1 MGLVSLDDVK
11 LELGIT
17 TTEYDTLLNRYI
29 ETISNIVEKYIGYS
43 LHLEV
48 ILNEAYAGTNS
59 PFLILRKSPV
69 ISVEEVKINGITLDA
84 SEYSI
89 KQNILYRESLWPRKQ
104 FINPITQTPHGKNVL
119 YNIFVSYT
127 AGYATI
133 PADIQ
138 TVVIDEVKEK
148 YNNFLS
154 KTNKFVTGE
163 KILDV
168 QKTYSNANIDTETG
182 LLIST
187 INVLNK
193 YKEVVI

>member
-11 LELGIT
+11 LELGII
-17 TTEYDTLLNRYI
+17 TTEYDALLNRYI